1 MKYLFIG
8 FLLLGAALGHDDD
21 DHHDDDHHH
30 HHDHDHDN
38 EDDDLIKDYNRACPS
53 GFSYLGEVD
62 AEHFGKDFWTQGER
76 TPTYSCYSLH
86 QGPFD
91 WTAASQKCFDQEAQL
106 ISVNNPFE
114 ENILTTNKT
123 REWFDNVWP
132 EDGVI
137 TSGISFKAGDWVWF
151 GAGEEVDSYNIT
163 VEEEDTNNTDT
174 KCIKISWDEDQDML
188 IYTAVPC
195 ADQHD
200 VAMCEVR
207 VYTQTWYYWATT
219 NWLSILFMFTLIL
232 LILTSC
238 VTVQMYT
245 SRPKQRMQ
253 RQSMSDAGVTN
264 LPPPYTPHDTM
275 TSNTNSGTRGSN
287 KYTEKGKEMLAKIV
301 FYKQSDDKQKLTP

>member
-1 MKYLFIG
+1 MG
-8 FLLLGAALGHDDD
+8 
-21 DHHDDDHHH
+21 
-30 HHDHDHDN
+30 
-38 EDDDLIKDYNRACPS
+38 
-53 GFSYLGEVD
+53 
-62 AEHFGKDFWTQGER
+62 
-76 TPTYSCYSLH
+76 
-86 QGPFD
+86 
-91 WTAASQKCFDQEAQL
+91 TAASQKCFDQEAQL

-151 GAGEEVDSYNIT
+151 GA
-163 VEEEDTNNTDT
+163 
-174 KCIKISWDEDQDML
+174 WDEDQDML

-200 VAMCEVR
+200 LAMCEVR

-219 NWLSILFMFTLIL
+219 NWLSILFMFTLCL

-253 RQSMSDAGVTN
+253 RQSMTDAGVTN

-275 TSNTNSGTRGSN
+275 NSNTNSGARGSN
-287 KYTEKGKEMLAKIV
+287 KYAEKGKEMLAKIV
-301 FYKQSDDKQKLTP
+301 FYKQSDDKQKVIP

>member
-1 MKYLFIG
+1 MKYLFTG
-8 FLLLGAALGHDDD
+8 FLLFGAAIGQDV
-21 DHHDDDHHH
+21 
-30 HHDHDHDN
+30 
-38 EDDDLIKDYNRACPS
+38 EVKDYDRACPS

-62 AEHFGKDFWTQGER
+62 ATHFGKDFWTQGER

-86 QGPFD
+86 EGPLD

-106 ISVNNPFE
+106 ISINNPFE

-123 REWFDNVWP
+123 LEWFDNVWP
-132 EDGVI
+132 EEGVI

-163 VEEEDTNNTDT
+163 VEEENNNNTNTDT
-174 KCIKISWDEDQDML
+174 KCIKISWDQDQDEL
-188 IYTAVPC
+188 TYTAVPC
-195 ADQHD
+195 ADQHAM
-200 VAMCEVR
+200 AMCEVR

-253 RQSMSDAGVTN
+253 RQSMTDAGVTN

>member
-1 MKYLFIG
+1 MKYLFTA
-8 FLLLGAALGHDDD
+8 FLLFGAAFC
-21 DHHDDDHHH
+21 
-30 HHDHDHDN
+30 
-38 EDDDLIKDYNRACPS
+38 EDVEVKDYDRACPS

-76 TPTYSCYSLH
+76 TPTYSCYSIH
-86 QGPFD
+86 EGPLD

-114 ENILTTNKT
+114 ENILTINKT
-123 REWFDNVWP
+123 REWFNNVWP
-132 EDGVI
+132 EEGVI
-137 TSGISFKAGDWVWF
+137 TSGISFKAGEWVWF

-163 VEEEDTNNTDT
+163 VEEEDPNNTDT
-174 KCIKISWDEDQDML
+174 KCIKISWDQDQDEL
-188 IYTAVPC
+188 TYTAVAC
-195 ADQHD
+195 ADQHAM
-200 VAMCEVR
+200 AMCEVR

-219 NWLSILFMFTLIL
+219 NWLTILFMFTLIL

-245 SRPKQRMQ
+245 SRPRQRMQ
-253 RQSMSDAGVTN
+253 RQSDAGVSN